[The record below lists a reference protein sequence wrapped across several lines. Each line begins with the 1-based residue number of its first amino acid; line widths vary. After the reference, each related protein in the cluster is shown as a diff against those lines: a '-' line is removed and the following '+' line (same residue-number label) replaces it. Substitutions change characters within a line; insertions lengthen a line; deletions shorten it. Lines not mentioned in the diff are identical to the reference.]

1 MEPDERPLSV
11 RFPHIQ
17 WDYGDDIRD
26 YEKKENEAWN
36 KELRS
41 NPIYRRC
48 MEATESH
55 KRR

>member
-26 YEKKENEAWN
+26 YERKENEAWN
-36 KELRS
+36 KELQS
-41 NPIYRRC
+41 NPIYRPYLDQH
-48 MEATESH
+48 ESRQ
-55 KRR
+55 RR